1 MGVGGWWLSQ
11 TRPIPRSPDGDNNHR
26 DFQAYGQI
34 FGNYL
39 KSEIPERSDW
49 RQQTHRVTDT
59 ISNLCKP
66 TAAMANITE
75 YHKVQMK
82 MILFFSWQDSQ
93 DRQDRHSDLTFQV
106 NCVGQLSQFYLLSWC
121 KIVWCQFVRC
131 QIVWVPNCP
140 VWNCPTTVNL
150 IEQEYE
156 RPKPQVTWTLGEEKQ
171 VNGESWEQQI
181 FFLQVFVFQET
192 SDRAILNSKI

>member
-59 ISNLCKP
+59 ISNLCNP

-131 QIVWVPNCP
+131 QIVWVPNC
-140 VWNCPTTVNL
+140 
-150 IEQEYE
+150 
-156 RPKPQVTWTLGEEKQ
+156 LGAKLSGVELSSVKLSYQRELDWARIWKTQ
-171 VNGESWEQQI
+171 TSGDLDNGGGEAS
-181 FFLQVFVFQET
+181 
-192 SDRAILNSKI
+192 